1 MYNRNQLLR
10 LRALKANSSSI
21 KHIELS
27 PDPKIEDRDSSPI
40 QINNVKTKYTL
51 HFGQDFKSMLEPRD
65 QVLEHDF
72 HFEVPINLEG
82 GSELPDFLQL
92 RQDIMSH
99 YQSFLV
105 ETASNVVSIAFGM
118 LSEDKL
124 DEKEVKDYAAKN
136 ILLNINS
143 LLKQTISGI
152 KGHPL
157 IDK

>member
-1 MYNRNQLLR
+1 MYNRKQLPR
-10 LRALKANSSSI
+10 LRALKTNSSNI

-27 PDPKIEDRDSSPI
+27 LNPKIEDQDSGLL
-40 QINNVKTKYTL
+40 QINNAKTKYIL
-51 HFGQDFKSMLEPRD
+51 RFGQEFKSMLEPRD

-72 HFEVPINLEG
+72 DFEVPINLEG
-82 GSELPDFLQL
+82 GSELPDFIQL
-92 RQDIMSH
+92 RQDIMTH